1 MKLMERNTLE
11 IDSKH
16 KCLMI
21 KAWMSKVFIK
31 KSKMISN
38 LENNPT
44 IVEDLPRV
52 VSLGLK
58 SAKLSQIKRGVNHI
72 EETVHN

>member
-1 MKLMERNTLE
+1 MERNTLE